1 MISVSEKQVAS
12 LPVLEVVDAVSTNEK
27 LPLIVF
33 YHGWT
38 NCKEVVLTQGYELAK
53 RGFRVILPEALYH
66 GVRAEG
72 KVTDHFLSFWEV
84 PLKSVQEFTQLIN
97 YYREHDLILNDQ
109 IGVGGFSM
117 GGITTCML
125 MAANDEIKAGVV
137 LSGTPHPVEFCQQI
151 LSALPSD
158 VEISPAYKKNQL
170 KLLTKYDLSLHPEK
184 IMQRP
189 LHFWH
194 GDADEKVPC
203 DLTENFGKS
212 VKDIPAAQNV
222 SIHISHGAKHKLS
235 YDVTQEM
242 VQKFINY
249 LQ

>member
-12 LPVLEVVDAVSTNEK
+12 LPVLEVVDAVSTSEK

-170 KLLTKYDLSLHPEK
+170 KLLTNMTSRCIRKRSCNDHYIFGMVMLMRKYHVILLK
-184 IMQRP
+184 I
-189 LHFWH
+189 L
-194 GDADEKVPC
+194 
-203 DLTENFGKS
+203 ENQSKIS
-212 VKDIPAAQNV
+212 RRHKMCR
-222 SIHISHGAKHKLS
+222 SIL
-235 YDVTQEM
+235 VM
-242 VQKFINY
+242 VQSISY
-249 LQ
+249 RMM